1 MLQNQRNEWQGN
13 SGFSWKNTHKEV
25 CKFVTR
31 KSVSSFKVS
40 LLAGE
45 INWAP
50 QQKTRARAEGQVLCF
65 GCYRKCKKRD
75 GSCRWTRKGFLVF
88 RRKKQKTKH
97 WRVHNSLGWLHL
109 LSRWPCW
116 SVLEP
121 YISVELLF
129 LLMQW
134 QWKQKKQ
141 QKKALK
147 AWFQIFSGL

>member
-1 MLQNQRNEWQGN
+1 MCYNAAKPEKRNGKVIRDLVD
-13 SGFSWKNTHKEV
+13 KNTHKEV

-75 GSCRWTRKGFLVF
+75 GSCR
-88 RRKKQKTKH
+88 
-97 WRVHNSLGWLHL
+97 
-109 LSRWPCW
+109 
-116 SVLEP
+116 
-121 YISVELLF
+121 
-129 LLMQW
+129 
-134 QWKQKKQ
+134 
-141 QKKALK
+141 
-147 AWFQIFSGL
+147 